1 VTHPEV
7 VSFICGYVGV
17 ALDGHM
23 PAYVPTDRKY
33 RITSHADAGD
43 DCARITDVPVGN
55 HVLIVKSD
63 PAHPGHVTTVS
74 HLIIF

>member
-1 VTHPEV
+1 LYLLLV
-7 VSFICGYVGV
+7 VILVLL
-17 ALDGHM
+17 LDGHM

-33 RITSHADAGD
+33 RLTSHADAGD